1 VINGLGYTSA
11 QAQLLTIPVYVFAM
25 ILTLVFAWWS
35 DRIEQRSPFIMAGYS
50 IASIGF
56 IAELAIPHPNLPGL
70 TYAFLFVVAAGLYAP
85 FICIVCII
93 GNNLAP
99 SSKRAV
105 GMALLISIGNMGGIA
120 GSNIYIAREAPN
132 YRTGFG
138 TSLAICICGIAAAFV
153 LRTVYARENKRR
165 DVFLEGKT
173 EEEVLAQYS
182 EQELLDLGDRNPYYR
197 YTL

>member
-1 VINGLGYTSA
+1 MYGFTATVPAVINGLGYTSA
-11 QAQLLTIPVYVFAM
+11 QAQLLTIPIYVFAM

-35 DRIEQRSPFIMAGYS
+35 DKVEQRSPFIMGGYS
-50 IASIGF
+50 IACIGF

-105 GMALLISIGNMGGIA
+105 GMALLISVGNMGGIC
-120 GSNIYIAREAPN
+120 GSNVRFTPLFHCASDILTFADLYCPRGAELQDRLWRVLGHVRVRHHRGICATSCLRE
-132 YRTGFG
+132 G
-138 TSLAICICGIAAAFV
+138 
-153 LRTVYARENKRR
+153 
-165 DVFLEGKT
+165 
-173 EEEVLAQYS
+173 
-182 EQELLDLGDRNPYYR
+182 
-197 YTL
+197 